1 MLHVALRITAFTQ
14 TAQAIVQ
21 HMAERMTTLPGICT
35 YYGFRTSDITPIWAP
50 GAQKTK
56 SPPQTLLD
64 SNVLFWLHKLYVF
77 IHCYL
82 LDKNRFLKNKNWFL
96 K

>member
-1 MLHVALRITAFTQ
+1 MLHVVLRITAFTQ

-64 SNVLFWLHKLYVF
+64 SNVLFWLHKSYVF
-77 IHCYL
+77 IYC
-82 LDKNRFLKNKNWFL
+82 FVLKQEPVLNK
-96 K
+96 